1 MPGHQTLT
9 DFGLALLLAFPAS
22 LIPDTSPRSPD
33 VERASAA
40 VEAANVQLAQ
50 RPSATF
56 PG

>member
-1 MPGHQTLT
+1 MPGRQTLT

-40 VEAANVQLAQ
+40 VEAGNVQLAH
-50 RPSATF
+50 RRSATV